1 MHLSHLPTW
10 SCENILTMKIIM
22 DFFFFFFGYKSG
34 IFNQIKTQVHEHDMI
49 DDTKENQVQTYK
61 GN

>member
-1 MHLSHLPTW
+1 MW
-10 SCENILTMKIIM
+10 EYFNDENNNG
-22 DFFFFFFGYKSG
+22 FFFFFGYKSG

>member
-10 SCENILTMKIIM
+10 SCENISTMKIIM
-22 DFFFFFFGYKSG
+22 DFFFFFGYKSG